1 MKKIKNLD
9 IDFIA
14 NKKSSRKSKKAK
26 ANSTSE
32 KSLVFSK
39 KIVAMLE
46 DKMNAYNSEALNKK
60 VQLKDLKKAYKAGF
74 NTPNP
79 KEINIQAIANVNI
92 LLRVLS
98 GKYTNIFNSFK
109 QNNIEIFGSEFLIKG
124 NFNPEQ
130 ADFDQAKADI
140 EKYGLEDF
148 DFLSVDELYLEDEE
162 DKINTNFYF
171 E

>member
-14 NKKSSRKSKKAK
+14 NRKTIKKAK
-26 ANSTSE
+26 KINSNSTSE
-32 KSLVFSK
+32 KSLIFSK

-46 DKMNAYNSEALNKK
+46 DKMNAHNSEAFKK

-74 NTPNP
+74 NISDAKN
-79 KEINIQAIANVNI
+79 INVQAIANVNI

-109 QNNIEIFGSEFLIKG
+109 QNNIEIFGSEFVIKG
-124 NFNPEQ
+124 NFGPEQ
-130 ADFDQAKADI
+130 IDLDQAKADI
-140 EKYGLEDF
+140 EKYELQDF